1 MSGTSMSTDDFVIS
15 ANLNAVVVLLKSES
29 VKTLNCIGCG
39 KCAEICP
46 VKLTPT
52 LIKQAYE
59 KENLRTLTALKA
71 DKCVKC
77 GLCSY
82 ICPSRVDVTDTCGL
96 AKEFLLSNKD
106 IRIDAKK

>member
-1 MSGTSMSTDDFVIS
+1 MSTDDFVIS